1 MSSYVD
7 NVKKNVAGQGIV
19 TQIGDSHKD
28 RSRECP
34 PSPPTPVMPPPM
46 KLLPIVTGKY
56 DQRPSSTTPQKLTTS
71 SWSCAGCG
79 QRMGPGEVAI
89 FAERA
94 GQDKCWHPGCFACC
108 ECGEILEDLLYYY
121 SYGQLFCGRHFA
133 AKMNIPRCAACDE
146 LIFSVEYTAAEDRFW
161 HVKHFCCWICDMP
174 LAGHKYIPVEGMP
187 HCLGCWQSHHGK
199 TCHTCGGVI
208 HPQVGYVILQTLPAN
223 NKGFMLCVYCLKI

>member
-1 MSSYVD
+1 MLNQKNVTSSHLEKLTGFELILSLDNYYFIFFRMSSYVD

-19 TQIGDSHKD
+19 TQIGDSQKD
-28 RSRECP
+28 RIKECP

-146 LIFSVEYTAAEDRFW
+146 LIFSVEYTAAEDRFCWPPATPSCVSSTRQDW
-161 HVKHFCCWICDMP
+161 H
-174 LAGHKYIPVEGMP
+174 
-187 HCLGCWQSHHGK
+187 S
-199 TCHTCGGVI
+199 TR
-208 HPQVGYVILQTLPAN
+208 
-223 NKGFMLCVYCLKI
+223 